1 MDSNV
6 GGDHDDAR
14 CDAKRASRTSPSAL
28 RLPPASVSVS
38 PPFFLVLLC
47 RFELKYI
54 RARGR
59 EEAFMLPDDNGR
71 RRARSLIHQLD
82 CTARFS
88 LPSLNPQTVRERDV
102 VAMRDARRVRPD
114 DAAKD
119 RGLPTDGSPPTG
131 KPTSAS
137 IVPSARRPF
146 PTQAPLARLSAQKN
160 VFVFCPRGRVVRRP
174 RGKSSLRED
183 EKNSS
188 LATRRSSNPRARRL
202 ASVARRRERR
212 AARVASFVIRRRRHV
227 RRAPQPPPSSPR
239 PRPQNARLS
248 RHAFRVV
255 CAYDPGAGIIP
266 GVRMYP

>member
-119 RGLPTDGSPPTG
+119 RGSPPTAPHRRG
-131 KPTSAS
+131 SQPQPRSFLRRA
-137 IVPSARRPF
+137 VPSLPKPRSRASRRKKMF
-146 PTQAPLARLSAQKN
+146 LSFALADESSVVPA
-160 VFVFCPRGRVVRRP
+160 GRVEFSP
-174 RGKSSLRED
+174 
-183 EKNSS
+183 
-188 LATRRSSNPRARRL
+188 
-202 ASVARRRERR
+202 RRREKLV
-212 AARVASFVIRRRRHV
+212 ARH
-227 RRAPQPPPSSPR
+227 PPLL
-239 PRPQNARLS
+239 A
-248 RHAFRVV
+248 
-255 CAYDPGAGIIP
+255 
-266 GVRMYP
+266 

>member
-1 MDSNV
+1 MVV
-6 GGDHDDAR
+6 G
-14 CDAKRASRTSPSAL
+14 
-28 RLPPASVSVS
+28 
-38 PPFFLVLLC
+38 
-47 RFELKYI
+47 E
-54 RARGR
+54 RARWYTSLTAQR
-59 EEAFMLPDDNGR
+59 VFPFPPSILKPFAMSSQCATLVAFG
-71 RRARSLIHQLD
+71 
-82 CTARFS
+82 
-88 LPSLNPQTVRERDV
+88 
-102 VAMRDARRVRPD
+102 
-114 DAAKD
+114 
-119 RGLPTDGSPPTG
+119 PTTPRTTGGSPPTG

-174 RGKSSLRED
+174 RVKSSLRED

-227 RRAPQPPPSSPR
+227 RRAPQPPPSSPHPR
-239 PRPQNARLS
+239 PRNARLS
-248 RHAFRVV
+248 HHAFRVV

>member
-14 CDAKRASRTSPSAL
+14 CDAKRASRTSLSAL

-59 EEAFMLPDDNGR
+59 EEASMLPDDNGR
-71 RRARSLIHQLD
+71 RRARSLVHQLD

-114 DAAKD
+114 DAAND
-119 RGLPTDGSPPTG
+119 RGLPTDGEANLSLDRSFGAPSLPYPSP
-131 KPTSAS
+131 
-137 IVPSARRPF
+137 AR
-146 PTQAPLARLSAQKN
+146 APLGVKN

-174 RGKSSLRED
+174 RVKSSLRED

-227 RRAPQPPPSSPR
+227 RRAPQPPPSSPHPR
-239 PRPQNARLS
+239 PRNARLS
-248 RHAFRVV
+248 HHAFRVV